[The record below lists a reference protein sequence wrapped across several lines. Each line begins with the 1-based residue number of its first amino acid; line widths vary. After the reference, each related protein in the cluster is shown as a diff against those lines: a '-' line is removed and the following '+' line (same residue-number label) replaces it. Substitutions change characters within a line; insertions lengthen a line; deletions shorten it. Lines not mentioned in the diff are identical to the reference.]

1 MKSLPHTRKKQNN
14 LQAEVERLQVSL
26 KVIKLRHRKTAIDR
40 DRRYYER
47 KLRRDLEEA
56 AMYAVM
62 SALKGRL

>member
-1 MKSLPHTRKKQNN
+1 MKSLPHTRKKRSNP
-14 LQAEVERLQVSL
+14 QAEVEHLRISL

-56 AMYAVM
+56 AMSAVM